1 MKINTVQLV
10 NAPIKLGYTKSSRTG
25 TYPPPGIA
33 SLAAFVH
40 QSDSS
45 VQIELLDGEITS
57 TADICHELD
66 AQVVGISC
74 NIMTYD
80 SALEIARAAS
90 EKGSKVI
97 LGGPFPTSMPNIIL
111 KNRPFIDAVVVGDG
125 EVALNKY
132 INNEPYEGIP
142 NLCFRQGDGII
153 GNPEHI
159 VNLEMLP
166 YPDYGN
172 LRLEKYFESYEER
185 YSEFKP
191 LRKSLAIYSRKGCIW
206 RDASNGGC
214 VFCMIPHKGIRY
226 KSPQQLWGEIA
237 FFNREHGVNFF
248 WEVCDTFTENSQ
260 WIDEFVRTK
269 PAGLDVSF
277 HVYGRA
283 SNISRRM
290 ARQLKELSVY
300 EVFIGAESGDD
311 EILTLMNKGI
321 KADQTR
327 KAVEYLAEQG
337 ISVILSFVYGL
348 PGETSR
354 SIQKTV
360 DFAREL
366 YCYGNIIETSSSIL
380 LPIPGSNAFDM
391 LTRVPGMREKH
402 SSDLLDLEELKLDW
416 IKNFTSTDPTELEA
430 ALDETLGIFPL
441 NNTFIQK
448 DAQSAPMC

>member
-1 MKINTVQLV
+1 MEQTLQLCNSPIDVGYMKST
-10 NAPIKLGYTKSSRTG
+10 RTG
-25 TYPPPGIA
+25 TYPPLNIA
-33 SLAAFVH
+33 ALAAFVQEH
-40 QSDSS
+40 SPT
-45 VQIELLDGEITS
+45 VEVGLIDGEMTS
-57 TADICHELD
+57 AKEICQEVNSE
-66 AQVVGISC
+66 VVGISC

-80 SALEIARAAS
+80 SALRIAQTAS
-90 EKGSKVI
+90 EQGSRVI
-97 LGGPFPTSMPNIIL
+97 LGGPFPSSMPKRIL
-111 KNRPFIDAVVVGDG
+111 QNRSFIDAVVVGDG
-125 EVALNKY
+125 EIALNRY
-132 INNEPYEGIP
+132 INNEPYETIP
-142 NLCFRQGDGII
+142 NLCFKRGDGII
-153 GNPEHI
+153 QNSERPLDLDI
-159 VNLEMLP
+159 LP
-166 YPDYGN
+166 YANYAN
-172 LRLEKYFESYEER
+172 LALERYFERYEER
-185 YSEFKP
+185 YATFKP
-191 LRKSLAIYSRKGCIW
+191 IGKSLAVYSRKGCIW
-206 RDASNGGC
+206 RDVSNGGC

-226 KSPQQLWGEIA
+226 KAPKRLWSEIG
-237 FFNREHGVNFF
+237 FYNRTYGANFF

-269 PAGLDVSF
+269 PSGLDVSF

-290 ARQLKELSVY
+290 ARQLKELGVDD
-300 EVFIGAESGDD
+300 VFIGAESGDD
-311 EILTLMNKGI
+311 DILRLMNKGI
-321 KADQTR
+321 KVDQTR
-327 KAVEYLAEQG
+327 LAVEYLAEQG
-337 ISVILSFVYGL
+337 IGVILSFVYGL

-416 IKNFTSTDPTELEA
+416 IKNFTCTDSTELQA
-430 ALDETLGIFPL
+430 ALDETLEIFPL